1 MPIQVPKSFLLLL
14 MRKRRRARDCAWW
27 YQVEPSHWQTELT
40 CSPFS
45 NAPQL
50 KLHLHLL
57 WQRLWFSLFAFRSS
71 LREDQPTP
79 ILAALLLVQPKD
91 ASRSSFDE
99 KIVSTR
105 FYLEFVKLFCIRCRS
120 SARHNVKMGT
130 SQLKRYI
137 ILQVEFWTSRCYVVI
152 DWIKSLF

>member
-1 MPIQVPKSFLLLL
+1 
-14 MRKRRRARDCAWW
+14 MRGDIKLSRRTDKQNWLAHHLVTHHNLSCTFICCDNDCD
-27 YQVEPSHWQTELT
+27 
-40 CSPFS
+40 
-45 NAPQL
+45 
-50 KLHLHLL
+50 
-57 WQRLWFSLFAFRSS
+57 FRSS
-71 LREDQPTP
+71 LREGQPTP
-79 ILAALLLVQPKD
+79 ILAAVLLVQPKD
-91 ASRSSFDE
+91 ASRSSSDE

-130 SQLKRYI
+130 TQLKRYI